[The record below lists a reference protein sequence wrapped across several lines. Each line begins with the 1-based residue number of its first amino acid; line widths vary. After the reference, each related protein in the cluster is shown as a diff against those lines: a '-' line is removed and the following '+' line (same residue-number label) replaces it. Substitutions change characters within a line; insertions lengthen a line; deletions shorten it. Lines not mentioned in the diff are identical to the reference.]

1 MHHEMR
7 QIVVESDLAGLSY
20 ITCSKIPIRW
30 TITELNT
37 FKLASCFYEFCRS
50 ITSGSEGPTQKSCQ
64 SPANTGSGPY
74 PGDMRGSFST
84 IDTAASPNHARCGI
98 HRAGTL
104 LYCCAPHVTATSA
117 APHELNRRTP
127 SFSFSGERPPSS
139 RRPPLASSRRA
150 GAASNPGKSYT
161 EMAIVLASSI
171 GCRPNRTRG

>member
-1 MHHEMR
+1 LLP
-7 QIVVESDLAGLSY
+7 VFTNFAG
-20 ITCSKIPIRW
+20 R
-30 TITELNT
+30 
-37 FKLASCFYEFCRS
+37 
-50 ITSGSEGPTQKSCQ
+50 
-64 SPANTGSGPY
+64 SPAEAKAQLKNHANQQKKTGSGPY